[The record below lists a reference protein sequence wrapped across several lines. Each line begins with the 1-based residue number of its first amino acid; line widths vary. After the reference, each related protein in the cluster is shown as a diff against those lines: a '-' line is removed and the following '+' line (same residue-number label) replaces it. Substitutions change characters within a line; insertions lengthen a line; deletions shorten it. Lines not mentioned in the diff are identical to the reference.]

1 MFVLS
6 SFWAFGFFRSNSQL
20 FEFILTTPHP
30 SKSNKQ
36 GPWQPR
42 GGVVAA
48 TSKKNGKAAKT
59 AKNKRKSNKQQQKQK
74 REKEQK

>member
-6 SFWAFGFFRSNSQL
+6 SFWAFGFFHSNSQL

-59 AKNKRKSNKQQQKQK
+59 AKTNGKTTNSKQK